1 MSAVR
6 RENKESGSSPVDGV
20 LQALLEV
27 RRGQDGAPGWKASG
41 EKERR
46 ERTSGKMLLLFK
58 LKGAWLK
65 SHKVAFLLQVKL
77 DVVSGGTHRQV
88 TD

>member
-1 MSAVR
+1 MRTKRV
-6 RENKESGSSPVDGV
+6 
-20 LQALLEV
+20 ALHRLTVCSRVAGGEE
-27 RRGQDGAPGWKASG
+27 RCAPGWKAG
-41 EKERR
+41 ERER

-77 DVVSGGTHRQV
+77 DVGSG
-88 TD
+88 